1 MDGRTIYPPSLVSK
15 LKVGDIHQVLCSFVL
30 YIVLGDNGSLWFWD
44 WKSGHNFQ
52 QAQTIVQPGTS
63 PLYLFP
69 LDLAMRGMEKRF
81 MLKAIFLQAHWIVKL
96 VYMLPAMI

>member
-1 MDGRTIYPPSLVSK
+1 MGVYGSGTGRVVIISSKPRQLYSLVR
-15 LKVGDIHQVLCSFVL
+15 LPCTF
-30 YIVLGDNGSLWFWD
+30 
-44 WKSGHNFQ
+44 
-52 QAQTIVQPGTS
+52 
-63 PLYLFP
+63 FP